1 MALGWVWLRALGRAR
16 TMGSIAHLGG
26 EAGDVI
32 FNPEMLV
39 RQVNIADLSL
49 GHSHQASL
57 GVTITIAM
65 CPASVSPDVH

>member
-1 MALGWVWLRALGRAR
+1 
-16 TMGSIAHLGG
+16 MGSIAHLGG

-32 FNPEMLV
+32 FNLETLV

-49 GHSHQASL
+49 GHSRRASL
-57 GVTITIAM
+57 GVIIAIAV